1 MEERKKKEKSALTFI
16 IALLSIVMGLVASV
30 MIFLNPRSNTPA
42 FPIFCI
48 SNVFESVA
56 AGIILAQLIPFY
68 KISKKMEVKA
78 GAPCPETRFILF
90 NSIPLTAISVVLVEA
105 VMCLLNI
112 IMARASIPA
121 EQAPPFIAMYLSTY
135 LPLIIPSLII
145 CYVAAILC
153 SKLIYKM
160 VGIKTPPKNNEA

>member
-1 MEERKKKEKSALTFI
+1 MEERKKKEKSALTII
-16 IALLSIVMGLVASV
+16 IAVMSVVMGVVASV
-30 MIFLNPRSNTPA
+30 IISMNPRSNTPA

-48 SNVFESVA
+48 SNMFESVA

-68 KISKKMEVKA
+68 SIARKMEAKA
-78 GAPCPETRFILF
+78 GVACPGTRFILF
-90 NSIPLTAISVVLVEA
+90 NSIPLTAISVVIVEA

-112 IMARASIPA
+112 IMARSSIPA
-121 EQAPPFIAMYLSTY
+121 GQAPPFIMMYLSTY

-145 CYVAAILC
+145 CYLTAILI

-160 VGIKTPPKNNEA
+160 VGIKNPPNNSEV